1 MKEWP
6 YNRDDLSLEDN
17 ILVFWCLKGSI
28 TFSWFRIDLWWEW
41 PYKRET
47 AVVPFAVIWKKI
59 RFFFSA
65 SGQKVVSNKVKS
77 SDGIAVDWINN
88 MLFWTDTGSNNIEVS
103 NLDGSEQ
110 KTILSRNLDEP
121 RDITLD
127 PVEK

>member
-1 MKEWP
+1 
-6 YNRDDLSLEDN
+6 
-17 ILVFWCLKGSI
+17 
-28 TFSWFRIDLWWEW
+28 
-41 PYKRET
+41 
-47 AVVPFAVIWKKI
+47 
-59 RFFFSA
+59 
-65 SGQKVVSNKVKS
+65 VSNKVKS
-77 SDGIAVDWINN
+77 SDGITVDWINN

>member
-1 MKEWP
+1 M
-6 YNRDDLSLEDN
+6 
-17 ILVFWCLKGSI
+17 
-28 TFSWFRIDLWWEW
+28 
-41 PYKRET
+41 
-47 AVVPFAVIWKKI
+47 
-59 RFFFSA
+59 
-65 SGQKVVSNKVKS
+65 VSNKVKS

-88 MLFWTDTGSNNIEVS
+88 MLFWTDTGSNNIEGS

>member
-1 MKEWP
+1 LLLFE
-6 YNRDDLSLEDN
+6 
-17 ILVFWCLKGSI
+17 
-28 TFSWFRIDLWWEW
+28 
-41 PYKRET
+41 
-47 AVVPFAVIWKKI
+47 KKI
-59 RFFFSA
+59 DFFFSA

>member
-1 MKEWP
+1 
-6 YNRDDLSLEDN
+6 
-17 ILVFWCLKGSI
+17 
-28 TFSWFRIDLWWEW
+28 
-41 PYKRET
+41 
-47 AVVPFAVIWKKI
+47 
-59 RFFFSA
+59 
-65 SGQKVVSNKVKS
+65 VSNKVKS

>member
-1 MKEWP
+1 M
-6 YNRDDLSLEDN
+6 
-17 ILVFWCLKGSI
+17 
-28 TFSWFRIDLWWEW
+28 
-41 PYKRET
+41 
-47 AVVPFAVIWKKI
+47 
-59 RFFFSA
+59 
-65 SGQKVVSNKVKS
+65 SNKVKS